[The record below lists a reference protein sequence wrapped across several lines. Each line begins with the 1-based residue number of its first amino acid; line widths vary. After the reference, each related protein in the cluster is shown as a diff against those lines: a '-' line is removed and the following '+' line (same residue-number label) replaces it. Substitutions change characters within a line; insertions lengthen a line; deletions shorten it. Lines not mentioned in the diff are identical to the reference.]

1 MKWKGGL
8 PFLKTNVAY
17 IFQYKMLSM
26 EHTFPSQNL
35 KGLLIKNL
43 LPLDKWLQHCCL
55 CID

>member
-8 PFLKTNVAY
+8 PFFKTNVAY